1 MSKFRGH
8 PLFDTKEFL
17 EAQIDFQEHRCL
29 HAFFERLALP
39 TEDLLRDFQLSLR
52 FVADYSDTPGTF
64 NRFRGEVQ
72 RFLNYLWVTTRRT
85 LGQVDQ
91 EVVQAYLK
99 TLKNP
104 PLGWISRGIYP
115 AFLDDNGLRE
125 PNPKWRP
132 FVIRSQDEEAKYHAT
147 QSTLNSSRT
156 VLQRYFSFLVQREHL
171 AKNPMPDLRRRDKRA
186 KTQVVTADDATFRRL
201 TDWQWSYLL
210 ETLVQ
215 AADENS
221 DFERELFVV
230 VTMKTLFLRVGELAP
245 RPTDANEDRVPVFGD
260 FRIKTI
266 QSEQYWSYAVFGKG
280 DKVRSVTLPSGYL
293 PFLKRWREH
302 LGLIPSLPLPT
313 DNHPILPSNRGGGAL
328 GKRQVQRAYESAI
341 ELAAD
346 RMLNENLTEEAERLR
361 AIKTETHYLR
371 HTGASQAI
379 EGGID
384 IRHISEEL
392 GHASAAFTEAVYVN
406 SDQARR
412 RLASRDRSI

>member
-17 EAQIDFQEHRCL
+17 EVQIDFEEHRCL

-52 FVADYSDTPGTF
+52 FVSDYSDTPGTF

-72 RFLNYLWVTTRRT
+72 RFLNYLWVTTKRT
-85 LGQVDQ
+85 LVQVDQ
-91 EVVQAYLK
+91 EVVTSYLV
-99 TLKNP
+99 TLNNP
-104 PLGWISRGIYP
+104 PDGWVSRGIYP
-115 AFLDDNGLRE
+115 AFRGKNGLRE

-132 FVIRSQDEEAKYHAT
+132 FLNRSKDKNAAYYAT
-147 QSTLNSSRT
+147 QASIDSSRT
-156 VLQRYFSFLVQREHL
+156 VLQCFFSFLVRREHL
-171 AKNPMPDLRRRDKRA
+171 AKNPMPDLRRKDKRA
-186 KTQVVTADDATFRRL
+186 KPKKSTEEERAFRRL

-210 ETLVQ
+210 DTLIQ

-245 RPTDANEDRVPVFGD
+245 RPTDVNEDRVPVFGD
-260 FRIKTI
+260 FRLKTL
-266 QSEQYWSYAVFGKG
+266 QGEQYWSYAVFGKG
-280 DKVRSVTLPSGYL
+280 DKARSVTLPSGYL

-302 LGLIPSLPLPT
+302 LGLIPSLPLLT
-313 DNHPILPSNRGGGAL
+313 DNHPILPSNRGGRAL

-341 ELAAD
+341 ELAAE
-346 RMLNENLTEEAERLR
+346 RMVSENLKEEAESLR

-379 EGGID
+379 DGGID